1 MFMVDRLGTAPKSG
15 HADTNRL
22 RVYFKA
28 QRLRSSTLGR
38 SV

>member
-22 RVYFKA
+22 RVYFKGLL
-28 QRLRSSTLGR
+28 RLRHN
-38 SV
+38 